1 MHLTSLYMNYPICK
15 MGKITDLGE
24 LNELSIQRRTQSN
37 TLDVN
42 KNEAL
47 NSNSLLLLV
56 LFLKVLRVDWAW
68 VVHAEGLRQMQ
79 ADKGSGW
86 GCLFFSF
93 QYLFAWLQQVLAVAH
108 GILPLA

>member
-15 MGKITDLGE
+15 MGKITDLGG

-37 TLDVN
+37 TLGVN

-47 NSNSLLLLV
+47 NSNSLLLL

-68 VVHAEGLRQMQ
+68 VVHAEGLS
-79 ADKGSGW
+79 DKCRPTRVQTGVAF
-86 GCLFFSF
+86 FFSF
-93 QYLFAWLQQVLAVAH
+93 QYLFVWLQQVLVVAH